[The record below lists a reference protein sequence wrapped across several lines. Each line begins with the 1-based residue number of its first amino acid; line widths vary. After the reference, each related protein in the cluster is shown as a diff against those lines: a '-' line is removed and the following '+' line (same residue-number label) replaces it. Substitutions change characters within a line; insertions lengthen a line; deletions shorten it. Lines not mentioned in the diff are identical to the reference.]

1 MLVSQSCPTLCYPM
15 DCSTPGSSVHGILQA
30 RILKWVTI
38 SFSRVSSQF
47 MDRTCISC
55 LGRQILYHWAT
66 WEAPSPAFT
75 LFFMFPTYTHIQSK
89 PNVLGNVSSS
99 DIRVSLLMS
108 TPLRISWQCLA
119 HKRHSMTIYLFHEQ
133 RNQWMDESLTFFFT
147 NPTFSEARKEKQ
159 HWEWICLV
167 FSG

>member
-1 MLVSQSCPTLCYPM
+1 MH
-15 DCSTPGSSVHGILQA
+15 SVWQVRDSLFIQAASNGI
-30 RILKWVTI
+30 TTHFPYI
-38 SFSRVSSQF
+38 SHTAHS
-47 MDRTCISC
+47 
-55 LGRQILYHWAT
+55 A
-66 WEAPSPAFT
+66 E
-75 LFFMFPTYTHIQSK
+75 
-89 PNVLGNVSSS
+89 PNKG
-99 DIRVSLLMS
+99 
-108 TPLRISWQCLA
+108 A